1 MPEIKKQFTKGKM
14 NKDLDERLVP
24 NGEYRDAMN
33 IQVATSEDG
42 DVATVQNILGNDKI
56 DIITKFGSFIFP
68 TSARVIGSVADE
80 KVDTLY
86 WFVWSPEIDYILS
99 FDRNTATP
107 TFVFVDVNKN
117 ALRFDENNIITG
129 INVIDGMIF
138 WTDNKTEP
146 KKLNIKRCTD
156 GTTAPSNGVPSTI
169 INATQTKLINDSTSL
184 TSIGGPTSTN
194 GVDMEEKHL
203 TVIKKAPPK
212 PMGMDLIGVRDNN
225 LIYTGVITVEIDD
238 DAINDSSLNFNGNLN
253 VQTQNQSDIYNFAGA
268 QVGDVYAIKIEE
280 GIDSTGAIVP
290 LGDIRFSSDPNNPAY
305 NGQSDDGLT
314 GWHTGTGNATIQPG
328 TKLVIQRFD
337 AVDDPP
343 GIPITDFAIKGQVV
357 DRDSSTSSSPTH
369 SNAIYFEI
377 TNITGFPPEPD
388 ASIGE
393 ESLQLA
399 IDLFDETEKL
409 FEFKFPRFSYRY
421 KYEDGEYSPFAPF
434 TQVAFAPGSFD
445 YHPRKGY
452 NIGMTNTIR
461 TIKLNRFLNKSMP
474 QDIVAVDILFKDE
487 PSTAIYVVDTLTPK
501 DHSLDPS
508 GLNKWDVVRLGGDYV
523 IEKETVNQI
532 LPSNQL
538 LRPWDNV
545 PRKALAQDITGNRIV
560 YANYVQNYDM
570 LALSGEKYYPEFKTA
585 WKYFPSVVSESNKSC
600 KSLREYQLGVVFI
613 DKYGRETPVISNPT
627 GTMKLDKTAADTPNR
642 IQVGLRGNNNNE
654 PQDMTYFKFFV
665 KETANE
671 YYNLAMD
678 RWYYAEDD
686 NVWLSF
692 PSTER
697 NKIDLDTFLI
707 LKKGS
712 DQDILVEEA
721 ARYKI
726 LAIESEAP
734 DFIKTKAL
742 LYSEITHFYPSNP
755 DSSGVFQT
763 PGSPLFE
770 ANLDDAPLQ
779 GRKEF
784 KILYN
789 LYKNSPGKDLHN
801 YLATGK
807 GELYIEFANRFEE
820 EVSQRY
826 KIANITSTYE
836 GDTSTLLEDTFNI
849 QLEKPLGSD
858 VNFITTDPTGL
869 DPEEIID
876 GTIVRFYKYE
886 VLNLAQF
893 DGRFFV
899 KIFMDDVF
907 RQNIEK
913 SFKTELGFRIVEQE
927 KIYYLKED
935 WFEQFTQYMNWW
947 FTPNYQEGPRSN
959 GFGYGGYGST
969 KYRGSR
975 LHSGSEAYG
984 YSDVGPTS
992 DSGTKFF
999 GDIIQLLY
1007 FGPPQLQTYDTNT
1020 PTPGVSVGGD
1030 HSTNTDDDGNLRK
1043 FGHYGNDKFCA
1054 SALYFR
1060 RFKPMRSLKGT
1071 SANPSDYNLNY
1082 QYCTYNGGGDK
1093 RDPDN
1098 WSPISFNQSEAANG
1112 IGSHWVWYDYDGSGY
1127 REAIK
1132 EGTSL
1137 DVYDDQ
1143 DNLDACRDAEV
1154 WFIDNGRVQGLRT
1167 TNNSLQFNQSELSWS
1182 PIHINNSSCNK
1193 SGKAGGPIG
1202 IQKKGDKFNISIG
1215 YGGIYGMQATYH
1227 YNFSDF
1233 FGIGGWNGNAINPY
1247 HDSGSLSNFV
1257 QRINP
1262 GYRFKFAEDPT
1273 KTVYTVGPNIREKN
1287 YLNHSTRQGKN
1298 NLDGA
1303 KSGIMIK
1310 HHQSERMWKNMDP
1323 AISHNF
1329 RKNWRVSD
1337 VKPGIVWNP
1346 LQNGE
1351 ITGGVKIN
1359 LTICNASGSTSNTS
1373 NVTSGNPNGPDGDDV
1388 KIYVSSLNG
1397 TDATHGVQT
1406 LHEGMALKKFE
1417 RISDSSS
1424 SLGGVIKTIS
1434 GYNSSG
1440 IVHKGNDFLVVR
1452 EITPKPNSLNP
1463 EYYEL
1468 KLGGYNMPMN
1478 SDDHSWLESSG
1489 STTSPKVGGLYQFV
1503 QVGMNGHNSNTEFNI
1518 NTCGYELESTIHGD
1532 RIGKIGAVGY
1542 NIQFV
1547 EEIQPEEILSENPAI
1562 WETEPKDSKD
1572 LEIYYEA
1579 TGAIPFN
1586 FDETTVHEAF
1596 PIGSSITTK
1605 SGAPTEILYVTGYMQ
1620 EQIVLNQVN
1629 ITAIDDP
1636 STPVD
1641 ETLGVPVIATQF
1653 FNAGAIYQVTT
1664 PSGLNF
1670 GVEVTAVSNSNRIT
1684 IDPRLYNANFRLP
1697 WFNCYS
1703 FGNGVESN
1711 RIRDNYNQ
1719 PFILNG
1725 VKASTT
1731 LEQEYKEERRQY
1743 GLIYSGI
1750 YNSVSGVNDLNQFI
1764 QAEKITKDI
1773 NPIYGSIQKLHSR
1786 DSDLVTLCEDKV
1798 LKIQANKD
1806 ALFNADGNTNVTA
1819 SSNVLGQAIP
1829 FSGEYGISTN
1839 PESFASEDYRVYFSD
1854 KVRGKVL
1861 RLSKDG
1867 LTAISD
1873 HGMTDWF
1880 KDNLKLV
1887 RDLKILG
1894 SYDDRNDEYNIKLQ
1908 TKENATDT
1916 QPVNKVLT
1924 FSEKVKGWVSFK
1936 SFVEMENA
1944 ISMGNDYYSFFEGN
1958 IFKHYSETQDRN
1970 TFYNNFVE
1978 SSIDVMLNDNPA
1990 AVKVFNT
1997 LNYEGSQSKVDK
2009 FINQIDG
2016 TLDLDFQPITTY
2028 TNQEYYN
2035 LNDKDGWYVED
2046 ITTNKERG
2054 TVYEFL
2060 EKEGKWFNSIN
2071 KFVDISIQK
2080 ADAADFTFQGV
2091 GIVGAQGSVLTGT
2104 GGIQCPVPT
2113 IQIAQQNGG
2122 TGLSI
2127 QLPASVPLSNV
2138 LPGYDSYTFII
2149 TPPAGSIITGSTGT
2163 LPIISDAEVLSAGS
2177 GTWTLEVN
2185 FIWTGLT
2192 SCISIATVD
2201 VILGCTDTQS
2211 SNYNINANY
2220 DNGTCAIE
2228 YGGCTDINALNYD
2241 PNASFDD
2248 GTCIYV
2254 GPADDD
2260 ITLGGASIDLGDT
2273 GTSTD
2278 DDVIIVAEDKSSK
2291 TKEVSS
2297 STTTIQSSITPS
2309 VEEEA
2314 PAPVTRTRTRT
2325 RRSGY

>member
-1 MPEIKKQFTKGKM
+1 
-14 NKDLDERLVP
+14 
-24 NGEYRDAMN
+24 
-33 IQVATSEDG
+33 
-42 DVATVQNILGNDKI
+42 
-56 DIITKFGSFIFP
+56 
-68 TSARVIGSVADE
+68 
-80 KVDTLY
+80 
-86 WFVWSPEIDYILS
+86 
-99 FDRNTATP
+99 
-107 TFVFVDVNKN
+107 
-117 ALRFDENNIITG
+117 
-129 INVIDGMIF
+129 
-138 WTDNKTEP
+138 
-146 KKLNIKRCTD
+146 
-156 GTTAPSNGVPSTI
+156 
-169 INATQTKLINDSTSL
+169 
-184 TSIGGPTSTN
+184 
-194 GVDMEEKHL
+194 
-203 TVIKKAPPK
+203 
-212 PMGMDLIGVRDNN
+212 
-225 LIYTGVITVEIDD
+225 
-238 DAINDSSLNFNGNLN
+238 
-253 VQTQNQSDIYNFAGA
+253 
-268 QVGDVYAIKIEE
+268 
-280 GIDSTGAIVP
+280 
-290 LGDIRFSSDPNNPAY
+290 
-305 NGQSDDGLT
+305 
-314 GWHTGTGNATIQPG
+314 
-328 TKLVIQRFD
+328 
-337 AVDDPP
+337 
-343 GIPITDFAIKGQVV
+343 
-357 DRDSSTSSSPTH
+357 
-369 SNAIYFEI
+369 
-377 TNITGFPPEPD
+377 
-388 ASIGE
+388 
-393 ESLQLA
+393 
-399 IDLFDETEKL
+399 
-409 FEFKFPRFSYRY
+409 
-421 KYEDGEYSPFAPF
+421 
-434 TQVAFAPGSFD
+434 
-445 YHPRKGY
+445 
-452 NIGMTNTIR
+452 MTNTIR
-461 TIKLNRFLNKSMP
+461 TIKLNRFLDKSTP
-474 QDIVAVDILFKDE
+474 QDVVAVDILFKDE

-501 DHSLDPS
+501 DHTLDPS
-508 GLNKWDVVRLGGDYV
+508 GLNKWDIVRLGGDYV

-570 LALSGEKYYPEFKTA
+570 LAVSGEKYYPEFKTA
-585 WKYFPSVVSESNKSC
+585 WQEFPSVVSESNKSC

-627 GTMKLDKTAADTPNR
+627 GTMKLDKTSADTANR

-697 NKIDLDTFLI
+697 NKVDLDTFLI

-712 DQDILVEEA
+712 DQDVLVEEA

-742 LYSEITHFYPSNP
+742 LYSEMTHFYPSNP
-755 DSSGVFQT
+755 DSNGVFQS
-763 PGSPLFE
+763 PGTPLFE
-770 ANLDDAPLQ
+770 PNLDDAPLQ

-789 LYKNSPGKDLHN
+789 LYKNTPGRDLHN

-820 EVSQRY
+820 EVSKRY

-836 GDTSTLLEDTFNI
+836 EGNNTGTLNEDTFNI
-849 QLEKPLGSD
+849 QLDEALGPD
-858 VNFITTDPTGL
+858 VNFITTDPLGL

-899 KIFMDDVF
+899 KIYMDDIF
-907 RQNIEK
+907 KQNIEK
-913 SFKTELGFRIVEQE
+913 SFKTELGFRIIEQE
-927 KIYYLKED
+927 KLYYLKED

-947 FTPNYQEGPRSN
+947 FTPGHQIDARSQ
-959 GFGYGGYGST
+959 GLGYSNYGST
-969 KYRGSR
+969 TYRGSR
-975 LHSGSEAYG
+975 LHYTNGNTYG
-984 YSDVGPTS
+984 YSEIGSFTN
-992 DSGTKFF
+992 GATLFF
-999 GDIIQLLY
+999 GDIVQLLF
-1007 FGPPQLQTYDTNT
+1007 FGPAQSQLSGPATSGL
-1020 PTPGVSVGGD
+1020 PVGGN
-1030 HSTNTDDDGNLRK
+1030 HPSNTDDDGNLIK
-1043 FGHYGNDKFCA
+1043 YGHYGNDKFCA

-1060 RFKPMRSLKGT
+1060 RFKPMRSLRGT
-1071 SANPSDYNLNY
+1071 SVNPVKFNFNW

-1093 RDPDN
+1093 RNPDN
-1098 WSPISFNQSEAANG
+1098 WSPIQFNRSEAAYG
-1112 IGSHWVWYDYDGSGY
+1112 IGSHWNFIDEEGPDDYL
-1127 REAIK
+1127 EAIY
-1132 EGTSL
+1132 EGTSFL
-1137 DVYDDQ
+1137 VYDD
-1143 DNLDACRDAEV
+1143 DENLAACRDAEV
-1154 WFIDNGRVQGLRT
+1154 WFIDNGRAQGQRTTSNALRFNQENQNHFTLHENELNCNKTGNASGPKGLRK
-1167 TNNSLQFNQSELSWS
+1167 
-1182 PIHINNSSCNK
+1182 K
-1193 SGKAGGPIG
+1193 S
-1202 IQKKGDKFNISIG
+1202 DSFNIDIS
-1215 YGGIYGMQATYH
+1215 YGGIYGMQAGYH
-1227 YNFSDF
+1227 YNFSEM
-1233 FGIGGWNGNAINPY
+1233 FGIGGWNGSAVNPY
-1247 HDSGSLSNFV
+1247 HDSGDLSNFV
-1257 QRINP
+1257 SRLNP

-1273 KTVYTVGPNIREKN
+1273 KTVYTMGPNIKEKN
-1287 YLNHSTRQGKN
+1287 WLNHSTRQGTR
-1298 NLDGA
+1298 NLTNSA
-1303 KSGIMIK
+1303 AMIK
-1310 HHQSERMWKNMDP
+1310 HHEAHLMPKNMDP

-1329 RKNWRVSD
+1329 RKTWKVNGA
-1337 VKPGIVWNP
+1337 KPAIVWNP
-1346 LQNGE
+1346 LADGE
-1351 ITGGVKIN
+1351 IPGGIKIN
-1359 LTICNASGSTSNTS
+1359 LTICNQAGSTSSSATD
-1373 NVTSGNPNGPDGDDV
+1373 VTSGSVNGPDGNDV
-1388 KIYVSSLNG
+1388 KIYVLSLSAN
-1397 TDATHGVQT
+1397 DATHGVQT
-1406 LHEGMALKKFE
+1406 LHEGMALKKFD
-1417 RISDSSS
+1417 RIQDSVGG
-1424 SLGGVIKTIS
+1424 LGGVIKTIS

-1440 IVHKGNDFLVVR
+1440 TVHKGNDYLVVR
-1452 EITPKPNSLNP
+1452 QITPKPNALNP
-1463 EYYEL
+1463 EFYEL

-1478 SDDHSWLESSG
+1478 SDDHSWLYDGSS
-1489 STTSPKVGGLYQFV
+1489 TVSPKAGGEYQFV

-1518 NTCGYELESTIHGD
+1518 NTCGYEIGSTIHGD
-1532 RIGKIGAVGY
+1532 RVGHIGAVGY

-1605 SGAPTEILYVTGYMQ
+1605 SSAVQQGLPEILYITGYMQ
-1620 EQIVLNQVN
+1620 EQVVLNQVD

-1636 STPVD
+1636 NTPVD
-1641 ETLGVPVIATQF
+1641 ETLGVPVVATDF
-1653 FNAGAIYQVTT
+1653 FNAGAIYKVTT

-1670 GVEVTAVSNSNRIT
+1670 GVEVTGVSNSNRIT

-1711 RIRDNYNQ
+1711 RIRDNFNQ

-1725 VKASTT
+1725 VKVSTT

-1786 DSDLVTLCEDKV
+1786 DSDLVTLCEDKI

-1829 FSGEYGISTN
+1829 FGGEYGISTN

-1854 KVRGKVL
+1854 KVRGKII
-1861 RLSKDG
+1861 RLSRDG
-1867 LTAISD
+1867 LTPISD

-1894 SYDDRNDEYNIKLQ
+1894 SYDDRNDEYNIKLE
-1908 TKENATDT
+1908 TKENSTDT
-1916 QPVNKVLT
+1916 TIESKVLT

-1970 TFYNNFVE
+1970 TFYNNFTE
-1978 SSIDVMLNDNPA
+1978 SSIDVMLNDNPT

-2009 FINQIDG
+2009 FIDEVDG
-2016 TLDLDFQPITTY
+2016 TLNLDFQPITTY

-2035 LNDKDGWYVED
+2035 LNNKDGWYVED
-2046 ITTNKERG
+2046 ITTNKEKG
-2054 TVYEFL
+2054 NINEFL
-2060 EKEGKWFNSIN
+2060 EKEGKWFNAIS
-2071 KFVDISIQK
+2071 KFVDTSIKK
-2080 ADAADFTFQGV
+2080 ADAADFTFQGIGV
-2091 GIVGAQGSVLTGT
+2091 VGAQGSILIGA
-2104 GGIQCPVPT
+2104 GGIPCPVPVFK
-2113 IQIAQQNGG
+2113 IAQPNGG
-2122 TGLSI
+2122 TGLLI
-2127 QLPASVPLSNV
+2127 QLPPAVPLSNV
-2138 LPGYDSYTFII
+2138 LPAYDNYTFTI
-2149 TPPAGSIITGSTGT
+2149 TPPSGSLITGSTGGIPFIDNT
-2163 LPIISDAEVLSAGS
+2163 QVINAGN
-2177 GTWTLEVN
+2177 GTWTLDIT
-2185 FIWTGLT
+2185 FIWTGIT
-2192 SCISIATVD
+2192 SCTSTVQLN
-2201 VILGCTDTQS
+2201 IELGCTDVQS
-2211 SNYNINANY
+2211 SNYSITANY
-2220 DNGTCAIE
+2220 DDGSCAINI
-2228 YGGCTDINALNYD
+2228 GGCTDINALNYN
-2241 PNASFDD
+2241 PNATFDN
-2248 GTCIYV
+2248 GTCIYGV

-2278 DDVIIVAEDKSSK
+2278 NVATDKFDK
-2291 TKEVSS
+2291 TNEITTKDGETKETSS
-2297 STTTIQSSITPS
+2297 STSPIPT
-2309 VEEEA
+2309 VEEKTTKTTV
-2314 PAPVTRTRTRT
+2314 PRT

>member
-42 DVATVQNILGNDKI
+42 DVGTVENILGNDKI
-56 DIITKFGSFIFP
+56 DISTKFGTFIFP
-68 TSARVIGSVADE
+68 TSARVVGSVADE

-86 WFVWSPEIDYILS
+86 WFVWTPEIDYILS
-99 FDRNTATP
+99 YDRNAAAP

-117 ALRFDENNIITG
+117 ALKFDENNIITG

-138 WTDNKTEP
+138 WTDNQTEP
-146 KKLNIKRCTD
+146 KKINIKRCIE
-156 GTTAPSNGVPSTI
+156 GTTAPSNGIPSTI

-184 TSIGGPTSTN
+184 TSIGGPSSTI

-203 TVIKKAPPK
+203 IVMKKTPPK

-238 DAINDSSLNFNGNLN
+238 DAINDSSLNFNGNMS
-253 VQTQNQSDIYNFAGA
+253 VQTQNQSDIYNFAA
-268 QVGDVYAIKIEE
+268 ASVGDIYAIKIEE
-280 GIDSTGAIVP
+280 GIDGTGAIVP
-290 LGDIRFSSDPNNPAY
+290 LGDIRYSSDPNNPNY
-305 NGQSDDGLT
+305 NSSQTNDGLT
-314 GWHTGTGNATIQPG
+314 GWHTGSGNSSIQPG

-357 DRDSSTSSSPTH
+357 DRDASSGATAH
-369 SNAIYFEI
+369 NNAIYFEI

-421 KYEDGEYSPFAPF
+421 KYEDGEYTPFAPF
-434 TQVAFAPGSFD
+434 TQVAFVPGSFD

-501 DHSLDPS
+501 DHSLDPN

-545 PRKALAQDITGNRIV
+545 PRKALAQDIVGNRIV

-570 LALSGEKYYPEFKTA
+570 LAVSGEKYYPEFKTA
-585 WKYFPSVVSESNKSC
+585 WKYFPNVISESNKSC

-627 GTMKLDKTAADTPNR
+627 GTMKLDKTSADTANR

-697 NKIDLDTFLI
+697 NKLDLDTFLI

-712 DQDILVEEA
+712 DQDVLVEEA
-721 ARYKI
+721 ARYKV

-742 LYSEITHFYPSNP
+742 LYSEMTHFYPSNP
-755 DSSGVFQT
+755 DSDGVFQT

-770 ANLDDAPLQ
+770 PNLDDAPLQ
-779 GRKEF
+779 GKKEF

-789 LYKNSPGKDLHN
+789 LYKNTPGRDLHN

-807 GELYIEFANRFEE
+807 GELYIEFGNRFEE
-820 EVSQRY
+820 EVSKRY
-826 KIANITSTYE
+826 KIVNITSTYE
-836 GDTSTLLEDTFNI
+836 GDTGTLLEDTFNI
-849 QLEKPLGSD
+849 QVEEALGSD

-899 KIFMDDVF
+899 KIYMDDIF
-907 RQNIEK
+907 KQNIEK

-947 FTPNYQEGPRSN
+947 FTPNYQQGPRSN

-969 KYRGSR
+969 TYRGSR

-984 YSDVGPTS
+984 YSDVGGTGS
-992 DSGTKFF
+992 SGTKFF

-1007 FGPPQLQTYDTNT
+1007 FGPPQSQLAGP
-1020 PTPGVSVGGD
+1020 PTPGVPVGGD
-1030 HSTNTDDDGNLRK
+1030 HPTNTDSDGNLRK

-1060 RFKPMRSLKGT
+1060 RFKPMRSLRGQPN
-1071 SANPSDYNLNY
+1071 NPSSFNLNY

-1098 WSPISFNQSEAANG
+1098 WTPINFTISEAG
-1112 IGSHWVWYDYDGSGY
+1112 YGVGSHFKFVDTDGKGY
-1127 REAIK
+1127 REAIF
-1132 EGTSL
+1132 EIQAA
-1137 DVYDDQ
+1137 VYDTEENQ
-1143 DNLDACRDAEV
+1143 AACRDAEV
-1154 WFIDNGRVQGLRT
+1154 WFIDNGRAQGLRT
-1167 TNNSLQFNQSELSWS
+1167 TNNSLQFNQSELSWK
-1182 PIHINNSSCNK
+1182 PIHENKPTCNK
-1193 SGKAGGPIG
+1193 NGDAGGPKG
-1202 IQKKGDKFNISIG
+1202 LRKKPDSFNIDIG
-1215 YGGIYGMQATYH
+1215 YGGIYGMQAGYH
-1227 YNFSDF
+1227 YNFPDF
-1233 FGIGGWNGNAINPY
+1233 FGIGGWNGTTVNPY
-1247 HDSGSLSNFV
+1247 HDSGDLANFV
-1257 QRINP
+1257 SRINP

-1273 KTVYTVGPNIREKN
+1273 KTVYTVGPDIKEKN

-1298 NLDGA
+1298 NLDNQYAGY
-1303 KSGIMIK
+1303 MIK
-1310 HHQSERMWKNMDP
+1310 HHQSENMWKNMDP

-1329 RKNWRVSD
+1329 RKNWKVND
-1337 VKPGIVWNP
+1337 VKPEIVWNP
-1346 LQNGE
+1346 ITDGE
-1351 ITGGVKIN
+1351 IQGGVKID
-1359 LTICNASGSTSNTS
+1359 LTICNASGSTTNPS
-1373 NVTSGNPNGPDGDDV
+1373 NVTSGNINGPDGNDV

-1397 TDATHGVQT
+1397 NDATHGVQT
-1406 LHEGMALKKFE
+1406 LHEGMALKKVKNNGGTITTVT
-1417 RISDSSS
+1417 ISS
-1424 SLGGVIKTIS
+1424 VS

-1452 EITPKPNSLNP
+1452 QITPKPNALNP
-1463 EYYEL
+1463 AFYEL

-1478 SDDHSWLESSG
+1478 SDDHSWLDTPE
-1489 STTSPKVGGLYQFV
+1489 VGGSYEFV

-1532 RIGKIGAVGY
+1532 RVGKIGAVGY

-1586 FDETTVHEAF
+1586 FDETNVHEAF
-1596 PIGSSITTK
+1596 PIGSSITTN
-1605 SGAPTEILYVTGYMQ
+1605 AQDQVLYVTGYMQ
-1620 EQIVLNQVN
+1620 EQVVLNQVN
-1629 ITAIDDP
+1629 ITATDDP

-1641 ETLGVPVIATQF
+1641 ETLGVPVVTNQTDSNGNPIY
-1653 FNAGAIYQVTT
+1653 FNIGGIYQVTT

-1670 GVEVTAVSNSNRIT
+1670 GVEVTGVSNSNRIT

-1711 RIRDNYNQ
+1711 RIRDNFNQ

-1731 LEQEYKEERRQY
+1731 LEQEYKEERRKY

-1773 NPIYGSIQKLHSR
+1773 NPIYGSIQKLHTR
-1786 DSDLVTLCEDKV
+1786 DSDLVTLCEDKI

-1829 FSGEYGISTN
+1829 FGGEYGISTN

-1854 KVRGKVL
+1854 KVRGKII
-1861 RLSKDG
+1861 RLSRDG
-1867 LTAISD
+1867 LTPISD

-1887 RDLKILG
+1887 RDLRILG
-1894 SYDDRNDEYNIKLQ
+1894 SYDDRNDEYNIKLE
-1908 TKENATDT
+1908 TKEKPTDT
-1916 QPVNKVLT
+1916 AIESKVLT
-1924 FSEKVKGWVSFK
+1924 FSEKVRGWVSFK

-1958 IFKHYSETQDRN
+1958 IFKHYSETKDRN
-1970 TFYNNFVE
+1970 TFYNNFTE
-1978 SSIDVMLNDNPA
+1978 SSIDVMLNDNPTV
-1990 AVKVFNT
+1990 VKVFNT

-2009 FINQIDG
+2009 FINEVDG

-2035 LNDKDGWYVED
+2035 LSEKDGWYVED
-2046 ITTNKERG
+2046 ITTNKEKG
-2054 TVYEFL
+2054 NINEFL
-2060 EKEGKWFNSIN
+2060 EKEGKWFNAIS
-2071 KFVDISIQK
+2071 KFVDTSIKK

-2091 GIVGAQGSVLTGT
+2091 GVVGNQGSVLIGA
-2104 GGIQCPVPT
+2104 GGIPCPVPVFK
-2113 IQIAQQNGG
+2113 IAQPNGG
-2122 TGLSI
+2122 TGLLI
-2127 QLPASVPLSNV
+2127 QLPPAVPLSNV
-2138 LPGYDSYTFII
+2138 LPAYDNYTFTI
-2149 TPPAGSIITGSTGT
+2149 TPPSGSLITGITGGIPFIDNT
-2163 LPIISDAEVLSAGS
+2163 QVINAGN
-2177 GTWTLEVN
+2177 GTWTLDIT
-2185 FIWTGLT
+2185 FIWTGIT
-2192 SCISIATVD
+2192 SCTSTVQLD
-2201 VILGCTDTQS
+2201 IELGCTNAQS
-2211 SNYNINANY
+2211 SNYSITANY
-2220 DNGTCAIE
+2220 DDGSCAVNI
-2228 YGGCTDINALNYD
+2228 GGCTDINALNYD
-2241 PNASFDD
+2241 PNATFDN
-2248 GTCIYV
+2248 GTCIYSTTPADDV
-2254 GPADDD
+2254 VVLADDD
-2260 ITLGGASIDLGDT
+2260 ISLGGGDIDLGDT

-2278 DDVIIVAEDKSSK
+2278 NVATDKFDKTNEITTKDSE
-2291 TKEVSS
+2291 TKETPS
-2297 STTTIQSSITPS
+2297 STSFTPT
-2309 VEEEA
+2309 VEEKTTV
-2314 PAPVTRTRTRT
+2314 PRT